1 MEVKLKS
8 PAKKMNAPFIKQATG
23 IDNYKGRADQRKA
36 LMECITVENYRTMYE
51 RIRKM
56 DSDDQVIGSSN
67 FDRFIEYLDA
77 EDDTWIE
84 RINSKLEE

>member
-1 MEVKLKS
+1 
-8 PAKKMNAPFIKQATG
+8 
-23 IDNYKGRADQRKA
+23 
-36 LMECITVENYRTMYE
+36 MECITVENYRTMYE

-84 RINSKLEE
+84 RINSKL